1 MGLADTI
8 VNIDKIT
15 AIRNNIRRTILT
27 VILRSGDSIIV
38 VMECQFLA
46 PTLHRKRKHKAA
58 AAAVS
63 HNLPQCKDERAA
75 SESMTT
81 KRANYTWQ

>member
-1 MGLADTI
+1 MCRTMGLADTI

-38 VMECQFLA
+38 VMEC
-46 PTLHRKRKHKAA
+46 
-58 AAAVS
+58 
-63 HNLPQCKDERAA
+63 
-75 SESMTT
+75 
-81 KRANYTWQ
+81 